1 MTATSMVTARL
12 DPTLKKKAGAVLR
25 RANITESELVR
36 KVYEYI
42 VYLGDVPEFVK
53 TGEYEVED
61 ISEADKFSRLVA
73 AIEGSPL
80 AKADLS
86 DATDESIAKTL
97 AERGDS

>member
-1 MTATSMVTARL
+1 MAATSMVTARL
-12 DPTLKKKAGAVLR
+12 DPTLKKKAGTVLR

-61 ISEADKFSRLVA
+61 MPEADKFSRLVK
-73 AIEGSPL
+73 AIEASPL

-86 DATDESIAKTL
+86 GATDDSIAETL
-97 AERGDS
+97 AERDDA